1 MELTFQELLKAVK
14 GNVVVDNENKEFNKL
29 SIDTR
34 KIEDGNVYLAIK
46 GANFNGN
53 DYAKE
58 ALKKGATIAIVDEIK
73 EDLKEFS
80 GLGIVIKVNNTK
92 ESLLSLAKFYREKLN
107 IKVIGV
113 TGSTGK
119 TSTKDLLAAFLSGK
133 YKVFKTK
140 GNFNNDIGL
149 PLMVLELNSSYDIA
163 ILEMGMNNLRE
174 IHTLAETATPD
185 VGVITNIGLSH
196 IENLK
201 TQENILKAK
210 MEITDFFKEENTLIL
225 NGEDK
230 FLKTIESNTYEVIK
244 TGLSDKCSPWA
255 KDIKVSEE
263 ETSFVGMYKGVEY
276 PFTLPMVGAHNVLNG
291 LLAMAVS
298 LKFGVTYEEMVKGLE
313 NLEATSMRLEITK
326 GKNGRI
332 INDCYNASPDS
343 MMAALDVLK
352 DSPNRRVAILGTMKE
367 LGDEAK
373 RAHKE
378 VGEYAKSRCDILLCC
393 GEFKEEFKLGYNLN
407 NGYYFNTKEELIDS
421 LQTIIKEEDSILVKA
436 SRGEKFEE
444 IVNEL
449 KNIVV

>member
-1 MELTFQELLKAVK
+1 MELNFEELLEAVS
-14 GNVVVDNENKEFNKL
+14 GEVIVDNEGKNFNKL

-34 KIEDGNVYLAIK
+34 KIEEGNVYLAIK

-58 ALKKGATIAIVDEIK
+58 ALKKGATIAIVDEIN
-73 EDLKEFS
+73 EDLKEFD
-80 GLGIVIKVNNTK
+80 GLGILIKVKNTK
-92 ESLLSLAKFYREKLN
+92 EALLSLAKFYRDKLN

-119 TSTKDLLAAFLSGK
+119 TSTKDLLSAFLSGK

-149 PLMVLELNSSYDIA
+149 PLMVLELDSSYDIA
-163 ILEMGMNNLRE
+163 ILEMGMNNLNE
-174 IHTLAETATPD
+174 IHTLAKTATPD
-185 VGVITNIGLSH
+185 IGVITNIGLSH

-210 MEITDFFKEENTLIL
+210 MEITDFFTKDNTLIL

-230 FLKTIESNTYEVIK
+230 FLKTVESSTYEVIK
-244 TGLSDKCSPWA
+244 TGLNEKYSPWA
-255 KDIKVSEE
+255 KDIKVSEDS
-263 ETSFVGMYKGVEY
+263 TSFVGVYNNKEY

-291 LLAMAVS
+291 LLAFTVS
-298 LKFGVTYEEMVKGLE
+298 LKFGLTYEEMIKGLK
-313 NLEATSMRLEITK
+313 NLEATSMRLEIQKCTK
-326 GKNGRI
+326 GRI

-343 MMAALDVLK
+343 MMVALDVLK

-367 LGDEAK
+367 LGEEAK
-373 RAHKE
+373 KAHKE
-378 VGEYAKSRCDILLCC
+378 VGNYAQDKCDLLLAC

-407 NGYYFNTKEELIDS
+407 NGYYFNTKEELIKA
-421 LQTIIKEEDSILVKA
+421 LKTIIKEEDSILVKA